1 MRGNARPA
9 SALGLVLALT
19 LLPLAAGCAL
29 AEDAGSARQARAVS
43 SALGERATAAFWGA
57 FRDARYE
64 AIPEVHTLLAAAYD
78 ENPHDPRVAMLLGQL
93 HFWKAAERA
102 RDTRRAPTIAEHLIL
117 AERYLHEAARL
128 APDDHRI
135 PGWVG
140 GLELALGNVH
150 GDPGLTR
157 RGYFRLR
164 KAMLAY
170 PEFNGFSFAFPL
182 ISQPPASPLLREA
195 VDAMWETAELCNR
208 ERYDRARPH
217 LEYRRFAQHRTAAGR
232 TRVCW
237 NTELVPHNMEGFFL
251 HFGDLLLKAGFE
263 EAARAAW
270 DVIPQIP
277 EYATW
282 RYQAALED
290 RRTHFARWS
299 RTLRDDDPDND
310 PPYMLRSPLSC
321 TGCHAS

>member
-1 MRGNARPA
+1 MRGETRPA
-9 SALGLVLALT
+9 SALTTLFLVA
-19 LLPLAAGCAL
+19 LLPLATGCARVDHG
-29 AEDAGSARQARAVS
+29 ATGEVRAAP
-43 SALGERATAAFWGA
+43 SALAERATAAFWQA
-57 FRDARYE
+57 FRDARYD
-64 AIPEVHTLLAAAYD
+64 AIPEVHALLAAAYAD
-78 ENPHDPRVAMLLGQL
+78 NPHDPHVALLLGHV
-93 HFWKAAERA
+93 HFWKAAERV
-102 RDTRRAPTIAEHLIL
+102 RDTSRDPRTADHLIL
-117 AERYLHEAARL
+117 AERYLHEAGRL
-128 APDDHRI
+128 ARDDQRI
-135 PGWVG
+135 PGWLG
-140 GLELALGNVH
+140 GLELALSNLHGNL
-150 GDPGLTR
+150 GLAR

-164 KAMLAY
+164 QAMQAY

-182 ISQPPASPLLREA
+182 ISQPPSSPLLQEA
-195 VDAMWETAELCNR
+195 VAVMWESAELCNR
-208 ERYDRARPH
+208 ERYDRVRPH
-217 LEYRRFAQHRTAAGR
+217 LEYRRFAQHRTTAGR

-237 NTELVPHNMEGFFL
+237 NTPLVPHNMEGFFL
-251 HFGDLLLKAGFE
+251 HFGDLLLKAGYE

-270 DVIPQIP
+270 DVIPEIP